1 MFHHHVVILYMQHDR
16 ERKVTLQRIEVDSQ
30 MGSYQNTNFSN
41 QAFAS
46 CSKWSE
52 GTVGVVSFNIKIH
65 SPSSHFLV
73 LQQAAAGARAQVR
86 LHWIELLS
94 SCCTICHPDWCT
106 LHPAIDTAAWCIFL
120 APAHHIKI
128 SSYTLPTKPRR
139 FCTRWRKIELGRV

>member
-41 QAFAS
+41 QAFAP

-73 LQQAAAGARAQVR
+73 LQQAAGARAQVR
-86 LHWIELLS
+86 LH
-94 SCCTICHPDWCT
+94 
-106 LHPAIDTAAWCIFL
+106 
-120 APAHHIKI
+120 
-128 SSYTLPTKPRR
+128 
-139 FCTRWRKIELGRV
+139 

>member
-52 GTVGVVSFNIKIH
+52 GAVGVVSFNIKLP
-65 SPSSHFLV
+65 SPLSFFSTATSSRGESSSEASLNRAFEFL
-73 LQQAAAGARAQVR
+73 
-86 LHWIELLS
+86 LHN
-94 SCCTICHPDWCT
+94 
-106 LHPAIDTAAWCIFL
+106 
-120 APAHHIKI
+120 
-128 SSYTLPTKPRR
+128 LPP
-139 FCTRWRKIELGRV
+139 